1 MKKDAGLLI
10 LLLSLVSYNLAG
22 RPFAIAEKGNTR
34 ANLLESPSASFV
46 TQDSAWC
53 QQASNWTTIE
63 IEIVGSDTSTFDLE
77 FTINGILA
85 TRTGVAAGIISMDI
99 NNVTGVNEYI
109 LTKITE
115 YNGVTYEEAMLADTL
130 TMTVYA
136 IPEAGIYF
144 SVDDPCSP
152 VQVNFQS
159 DTGYQTYAWNFGS
172 GVISSSSNHIQNTFY
187 YDYLDNLVVVG
198 NDTILQDDSVFV
210 ITLEVEN
217 EEGCTGQVTDSITV
231 YPVPVTDFFVHP
243 DEQDYPDTTVFLT
256 NLTSIGN
263 WSYLWDYG
271 DGTQDIV
278 EEPGQ
283 HAYSSFGDFDILLT
297 AYSDWCSDSISRTV
311 KIKPPPAI
319 AAFEPDIVEG
329 CPPLS
334 VAFSNHSLYAE
345 SFEWDFGDGGTSTDT
360 NPIHVFK
367 DTGVNVVKL
376 VAIGS
381 TSADSTEEN
390 VTVYALPAA
399 SFTVS
404 PDTVSYDLA
413 QIFQFNSNSLRATKN
428 FWNFGDGAEG
438 KGVTVE
444 HSYHKEGIFTVA
456 LYAVSGQ
463 GCVDTLIMPDLIEV
477 ITGEGSARFPTAMVW
492 KGAGPSDGYWKNL
505 SPDDVNTI
513 FHPVVVNVKDFNM
526 MIYSRWGNR
535 IFESNDPDIGW
546 DGYMSDGRLAGEG
559 VYFYKVLITYEDG
572 IEEILQGD
580 ITFLHAK

>member
-10 LLLSLVSYNLAG
+10 LLLFLVSYNLAG
-22 RPFAIAEKGNTR
+22 RSCAIADKGNT
-34 ANLLESPSASFV
+34 LLNPLASPSASFV

-63 IEIVGSDTSTFDLE
+63 IEITGSDTSTFDLE
-77 FTINGILA
+77 FTVNGVPA

-99 NNVTGVNEYI
+99 NNVPGVNEYI

-115 YNGVTYEEAMLADTL
+115 YNGATSEEAMLADTL

-136 IPEAGIYF
+136 LPEPAIYF
-144 SVDDPCSP
+144 AVDDPCSP
-152 VQVNFQS
+152 VRVNFQS
-159 DTGYQTYAWNFGS
+159 DSGYLSYRWNFGDGFVQS
-172 GVISSSSNHIQNTFY
+172 PSRETQHTFT
-187 YDYLDNLVVVG
+187 YDYLDNLVIVG

-210 ITLEVEN
+210 FTLEVESG
-217 EEGCTGQVTDSITV
+217 EGCTGQVTDSITV
-231 YPVPVTDFFVHP
+231 YPVPVADFFVHP

-271 DGTQDIV
+271 DGTRDMV
-278 EEPGQ
+278 KEPGQ
-283 HAYSSFGDFDILLT
+283 HAYSSFGDFDIWLT
-297 AYSDWCSDSISRTV
+297 AYSDWCSDSIPRTV
-311 KIKPPPAI
+311 SIKPPPAI
-319 AAFEPDIVEG
+319 AAFDLNIVEG

-334 VAFSNHSLYAE
+334 VAFSNHSLYADE
-345 SFEWDFGDGGTSTDT
+345 FVWDFGDGDSSTVV
-360 NPIHVFK
+360 NPTHVFE

-376 VAIGS
+376 VAFGD
-381 TSADSTEEN
+381 TGTDSTEQS
-390 VTVYALPAA
+390 VTVYALPEAR
-399 SFTVS
+399 FTVS
-404 PDTVSYDLA
+404 PDTISYDLE
-413 QIFQFNSNSLRATKN
+413 QIFQFTSNSVKAVKN
-428 FWNFGDGAEG
+428 LWNFGDGAEG

-444 HSYHKEGIFTVA
+444 HSYHGEGIFTVA
-456 LYAVSGQ
+456 HYAVSDQ

-477 ITGEGSARFPTAMVW
+477 IIGEGSARFPTAMVW

-505 SPDDVNTI
+505 SADDVNTI

-526 MIYSRWGNR
+526 MIYSRWGNK
-535 IFESNDPDIGW
+535 IFESNNPDIGW

-572 IEEILQGD
+572 IEEILRGD